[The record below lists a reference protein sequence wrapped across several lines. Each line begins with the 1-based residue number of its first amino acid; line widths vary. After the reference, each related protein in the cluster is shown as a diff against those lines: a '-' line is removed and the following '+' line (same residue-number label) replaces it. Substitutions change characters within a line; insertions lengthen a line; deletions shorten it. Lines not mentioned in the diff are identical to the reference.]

1 MEMMARITSWAAAC
15 GVVATLAVGSASS
28 VVESAPPTS
37 EPPFTASV
45 DPIGEPL
52 ATEMRAVS
60 WRPGCPVPI
69 SDLRLITMN
78 HWGFD
83 GQIHAGGLVVHAD
96 VADDVVGAFATLFD
110 VGYPIRR
117 MERIEH
123 YAGDDD
129 ASMAA
134 DNTSAFNCRPITG
147 GGEFSNHSWGKA
159 IDINPVENPYV
170 KGDIVLPEA
179 GRPFVDRSSSRPGVI
194 VDGDVVVEAFAA
206 IGFSWGGN
214 WTRLKDYQH
223 FEVENPDQGPTSARR
238 CTKYTENPGRY
249 PVRMCQRG
257 LAVEN
262 VQRRLV
268 GHGYDVEVDGYF
280 GPLTF
285 AAVRSFQSDHGLT
298 ADGLVGPRTWPALLE
313 GSSGGTDTDGDGSV
327 EPWEPVAATNLR
339 ECSPQVPDSSGWTGD
354 INALTDTTTGAVN
367 VAPFNDYLATA
378 AVPINR
384 SPCDAAR
391 VLLHLDRPRQ
401 EGESV
406 EVVVDPVGAANA
418 TVTVTI
424 DNLADDS
431 IAAVRYVLR
440 FEDFGNDAIR
450 LAEGSWSQRCQ
461 PGRGHQE
468 FSTELCV

>member
-1 MEMMARITSWAAAC
+1 ME
-15 GVVATLAVGSASS
+15 
-28 VVESAPPTS
+28 
-37 EPPFTASV
+37 
-45 DPIGEPL
+45 PIGEPL
-52 ATEMRAVS
+52 AAEMRAVS

-83 GQIHAGGLVVHAD
+83 GQVHTGELVVHAD
-96 VADDVVGAFATLFD
+96 VADDIVGVFARLFD

-123 YAGDDD
+123 YGGDDD

-147 GGEFSNHSWGKA
+147 GGAFSVHSWGKA
-159 IDINPVENPYV
+159 VDINPVENPYV

-194 VDGDVVVEAFAA
+194 VDDDVVVEAFAA
-206 IGFSWGGN
+206 IGFVWGGD

-223 FEVENPDQGPTSARR
+223 FEVEDPSQGSPAARR
-238 CTKYTENPGRY
+238 CTAYTENPGRY

-280 GPLTF
+280 GPLTL
-285 AAVRSFQSDHGLT
+285 AAVRRFQSDHGLT
-298 ADGLVGPRTWPALLE
+298 ADGLVGPITWPALLE
-313 GSSGGTDTDGDGSV
+313 GSSGGTDTDGDGRV

-354 INALTDTTTGAVN
+354 INALIDTTTGAVN
-367 VAPFNDYLATA
+367 VAPFNDYLD
-378 AVPINR
+378 V
-384 SPCDAAR
+384 
-391 VLLHLDRPRQ
+391 
-401 EGESV
+401 G
-406 EVVVDPVGAANA
+406 VGADQPL
-418 TVTVTI
+418 TVRRG
-424 DNLADDS
+424 AS
-431 IAAVRYVLR
+431 PAPPRPA
-440 FEDFGNDAIR
+440 
-450 LAEGSWSQRCQ
+450 S
-461 PGRGHQE
+461 PGG
-468 FSTELCV
+468 